1 MLYLFIFKRFN
12 KLRIYIHKYHLC
24 VNLPGIIYFPL
35 DNSPLPWHTPPPTHP
50 NISQKLLFIFFALTL
65 SYLEA
70 IVNSPAFASKSE
82 NFSPLS
88 TTFFKLSTK
97 ISLI

>member
-1 MLYLFIFKRFN
+1 M
-12 KLRIYIHKYHLC
+12 
-24 VNLPGIIYFPL
+24 VYFPL
-35 DNSPLPWHTPPPTHP
+35 DNSPFPWQIPAPAHP
-50 NISQKLLFIFFALTL
+50 NISQKLLFIFFALTF
-65 SYLEA
+65 SYLDA